1 MQLVVFAVV
10 LILPSFLSGESFLTI
25 TEISNEC
32 EGAIVEGG
40 DLKCTA
46 KESHYSGY
54 DPVKCAVVC
63 EDGTEV
69 KVPYGVCSNNQLKV
83 CTSEVVKRELKR
95 VGRWKCNKKRVYK
108 TFFTLI

>member
-10 LILPSFLSGESFLTI
+10 LILPSFLSGESFLTL

-46 KESHYSGY
+46 KESHYSDY
-54 DPVKCAVVC
+54 DPKACAVKCG
-63 EDGTEV
+63 DGTWV
-69 KVPYGVCSNNQLKV
+69 NLPDGVCSKDQVKDCN
-83 CTSEVVKRELKR
+83 SEDVKRKLKD
-95 VGRWKCNKKRVYK
+95 WALKM
-108 TFFTLI
+108 